1 MKKLSITLLITLFAA
16 TIIYAG
22 NIDFRNISGVNSSK
36 QRSQTKTYKKSSF
49 NAKSSQFKYYTE
61 DSKTEAVVKI
71 SAGLLSNIKSNE
83 KGTYSASSVLTVSPY
98 TSTFDY
104 GLVSKSRDNRN
115 TIFDLAFEIHYF
127 MYEKFGVGGGLSIPL
142 NIDIPHIS
150 ASLVNPYISF
160 KIKNFTNEEE
170 LDNFYLLLNIGTLI
184 PIYAEFSTSSLNLG
198 YDIGV
203 GYEYNSFIFELLY
216 SYYSMDFDSLLAF
229 GTCYRSYNPD
239 NYTRYSYSEYISE
252 EKIDISRLKFV
263 VGYKF
268 AM

>member
-1 MKKLSITLLITLFAA
+1 MKKLSIPLLITFFAA
-16 TIIYAG
+16 TISYAG
-22 NIDFRNISGVNSSK
+22 NIDFRNISNVNSSK
-36 QRSQTKTYKKSSF
+36 QYSQTKTYKKSSF

-71 SAGLLSNIKSNE
+71 SAGLLNSIKSNE
-83 KGTYSASSVLTVSPY
+83 KGTYSSSSVLTVSPY

-104 GLVSKSRDNRN
+104 GLVSKSHDNIN
-115 TIFDLAFEIHYF
+115 TIFDLAFEMHYF
-127 MYEKFGVGGGLSIPL
+127 MYEKFGIGGGLSIPL

-150 ASLVNPYISF
+150 ASLINPYISF
-160 KIKNFTNEEE
+160 KIKNFTNKEE

-184 PIYAEFSTSSLNLG
+184 PIYAEFSTSSLSLG
-198 YDIGV
+198 YDIGL

-216 SYYSMDFDSLLAF
+216 SYYSMNFDSLLAS
-229 GTCYRSYNPD
+229 GIYYSYYNPD
-239 NYTRYSYSEYISE
+239 NYTRYSYSEHISE
-252 EKIDISRLKFV
+252 ENIDISRLKFV

>member
-1 MKKLSITLLITLFAA
+1 MKKLSIPLLIMFFAA

-22 NIDFRNISGVNSSK
+22 NIDFRNISNVNSSK
-36 QRSQTKTYKKSSF
+36 QYSQTKTYKKSSF
-49 NAKSSQFKYYTE
+49 NTRASQFKYYTE

-71 SAGLLSNIKSNE
+71 SAGLLSDIKSNE
-83 KGTYSASSVLTVSPY
+83 KGTYSSSSVLTVSPY

-104 GLVSKSRDNRN
+104 GLVSKSHDNRN

-127 MYEKFGVGGGLSIPL
+127 MYEKFGIGGGLSIPL

-150 ASLVNPYISF
+150 ASLINPYISF
-160 KIKNFTNEEE
+160 KIKNFTNKEE
-170 LDNFYLLLNIGTLI
+170 LDNFYLLFNLGTLI
-184 PIYAEFSTSSLNLG
+184 SIYSDFSTSNLSLG
-198 YDIGV
+198 YDIGI

-216 SYYSMDFDSLLAF
+216 SYYSMNFDSLLAS
-229 GTCYRSYNPD
+229 GIYYSYYNPD
-239 NYTRYSYSEYISE
+239 NYTRYSYSEHISE
-252 EKIDISRLKFV
+252 ENIDISRLKFV